1 MRSMFC
7 SVESETAD
15 IAASGGWVASEI
27 QKAACLPPASLPQC
41 GSPDGEPPALP
52 IRVASHKLRRER
64 SEIPR
69 NLFSLRLH
77 HPLGYE
83 QRPSLEVPPMHHPCA
98 VLWDCGPLANHIREV
113 NRAAYELCGRAV
125 LTRAE
130 VLEAAS
136 SKLIE
141 AALLLLVAGE
151 DHLATEVEEIT
162 ERVDPSALVPP
173 LEEPVYPP
181 LRLSDKCT

>member
-1 MRSMFC
+1 MGLSLTTFVRL
-7 SVESETAD
+7 
-15 IAASGGWVASEI
+15 IALLT
-27 QKAACLPPASLPQC
+27 K
-41 GSPDGEPPALP
+41 
-52 IRVASHKLRRER
+52 
-64 SEIPR
+64 
-69 NLFSLRLH
+69 
-77 HPLGYE
+77 
-83 QRPSLEVPPMHHPCA
+83 
-98 VLWDCGPLANHIREV
+98 
-113 NRAAYELCGRAV
+113 LCGRAV

-181 LRLSDKCT
+181 RQHSGMRH